1 MENVSANAKKLTHSL
16 GAACLVLASVGGM
29 IAAAQK
35 PSASAQKS
43 GATVNNP
50 NAVISGSKIY
60 AVQCEICHF
69 STSKAKKIG
78 PGLAN
83 IYPGGKFANGKK
95 VDDASMRVWI
105 EMGGKDMPGYKE
117 SLKPGEIR
125 DLIAY
130 LRTL

>member
-1 MENVSANAKKLTHSL
+1 MIHAEYKTPSRFF
-16 GAACLVLASVGGM
+16 AAAFLALSGFCT
-29 IAAAQK
+29 IYAAQK
-35 PSASAQKS
+35 PDAPAQKT
-43 GATVNNP
+43 GATLNNP
-50 NAVISGSKIY
+50 TVVVSGSRIY
-60 AVQCEICHF
+60 AAKCEICHF
-69 STSKAKKIG
+69 SKSKAKKIG

-95 VDDASMRVWI
+95 VDDASMRLWI
-105 EMGGKDMPGYKE
+105 ELGGKDMPGYKE

>member
-1 MENVSANAKKLTHSL
+1 VNRTPNLVSATVITLLILMGSALAR
-16 GAACLVLASVGGM
+16 AAV
-29 IAAAQK
+29 QK
-35 PSASAQKS
+35 SAPPAQKS
-43 GATVNNP
+43 GASLINP
-50 NAVISGSKIY
+50 ATIASGSKIY
-60 AVQCEICHF
+60 AKQCEVCHYA
-69 STSKAKKIG
+69 TSKAKKIG

-105 EMGGKDMPGYKE
+105 ESGGKDMPGFNE
-117 SLKPGEIR
+117 LLKPNEVR